1 MKGRLIDEKAVCLL
15 AVFPGQNDQ
24 RVPKEALLPQESE
37 HSADLGVRKG
47 DFTVIEMTEIPAGIG
62 LRRFVGCVRVVEVN
76 PQKEWP
82 PGVELEPLE
91 GGVHHSIATALDRA
105 QMHF

>member
-1 MKGRLIDEKAVCLL
+1 
-15 AVFPGQNDQ
+15 
-24 RVPKEALLPQESE
+24 
-37 HSADLGVRKG
+37 
-47 DFTVIEMTEIPAGIG
+47 MTEIPAGIG

-91 GGVHHSIATALDRA
+91 GGVHHSIATALDRV
-105 QMHF
+105 QVYFV